1 MRRAALLSLAVLLGL
16 TTAVRGYELLRVT
29 KNPCDHSAHNLFWRD
44 AAVNVSEGQLPDA
57 QRAIAEEAR
66 TTWNASLSRFR
77 FGLGGGDPCTR
88 DGVVSLDIADTA
100 CDLGDFG
107 DALAITR
114 SVWKG
119 DGELIDADVTFNANT
134 YIINDDAAFLHVALH
149 ELGHALGLAHSDS
162 CGASGDGTLMKAV
175 LGNHPFDAP
184 QGDDVAGAEAIYPSG
199 NSGGDGS
206 VPEGANSCAI
216 VAPPRSRAA
225 CPLIGVAV
233 LLLLRRRRT

>member
-1 MRRAALLSLAVLLGL
+1 MRRALLLALALLGATSVVQA
-16 TTAVRGYELLRVT
+16 YELLRVH
-29 KNPCDHSAHNLFWRD
+29 NDPCDDNARNLFWRD
-44 AAVNVSEGQLPDA
+44 ATVNVSEGRLPDV
-57 QRAIAEEAR
+57 QRGIAEEAR

-77 FGLGGGDPCTR
+77 FGLGNGNACTR
-88 DGVVSLDIADTA
+88 DGVVSLDLADSA

-134 YIINDDAAFLHVALH
+134 YIVNDDAAFLHVALH

-175 LGNHPFDAP
+175 LGNHPLSAP
-184 QGDDVAGAEAIYPSG
+184 QDDDIAGAEAIYPSS
-199 NSGGDGS
+199 SGGDGS
-206 VPEGANSCAI
+206 VPAGANSCAV
-216 VAPPRSRAA
+216 VAPHGAVAA
-225 CPLIGVAV
+225 LPLMGLP
-233 LLLLRRRRT
+233 LLLLRRRRRT